1 MENLKIRSL
10 TSILLIPLIFFIIWD
25 GGLLYL
31 LLCVLVLTIGAL
43 EFAKMYSS
51 QPANQHS
58 FVLLG
63 ICTALLLIARYF
75 FTAEGSMFFLV
86 VSVFIFGIWGVVSL
100 ERGNANAANGFAVMI
115 SGLVYFGWIGG
126 YLISLRRIP
135 DGQLWIILCLLLIWT
150 SDTGAFFVGSLM
162 GKHRMLPLVSPR
174 KTWEGYFGGIVTCL
188 AIGLLL
194 HRIIP
199 NFNHMMTVQ
208 QMLLL
213 ALAISCIGSIG
224 DFVESMIK
232 RTFKAKDSSNL
243 IPGHGGFFDRLD
255 TVLWVIPI
263 GYFFYSILNSGLIQ
277 L

>member
-10 TSILLIPLIFFIIWD
+10 TAIFAIPLVFFIIWD

-43 EFAKMYSS
+43 EFAKMYGS
-51 QPANQHS
+51 QPSNQHS
-58 FVLLG
+58 LILLG
-63 ICTALLLIARYF
+63 ICTALLPIARYF
-75 FTAEGSMFFLV
+75 VTAEDSMFFLV
-86 VSVFIFGIWGVVSL
+86 ASVFLFGIWGVVSF
-100 ERGNANAANGFAVMI
+100 ERGNANAANGFAVMV

-135 DGQLWIILCLLLIWT
+135 DGQLWVMLCLLLIWM
-150 SDTGAFFVGSLM
+150 SDTGAFFIGSLM

-174 KTWEGYFGGIVTCL
+174 KTWEGYFGGIAVSL
-188 AIGLLL
+188 AFGLLL
-194 HRIIP
+194 HRVIP
-199 NFNHMMTVQ
+199 NFSNMMSAQ
-208 QMLLL
+208 QMLAL
-213 ALAISCIGSIG
+213 ALAVSCIGSIG
-224 DFVESMIK
+224 DFAESMIK

-255 TVLWVIPI
+255 TILWVIPI
-263 GYFFYSILNSGLIQ
+263 GYFFYSIINSGLIQ